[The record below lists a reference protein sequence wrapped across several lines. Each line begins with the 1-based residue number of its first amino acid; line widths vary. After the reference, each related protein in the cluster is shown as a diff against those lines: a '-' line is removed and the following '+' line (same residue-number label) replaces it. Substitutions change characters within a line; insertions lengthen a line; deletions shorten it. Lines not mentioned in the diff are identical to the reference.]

1 MLETSIQKGNEAS
14 KLAGV
19 PDKTFSATIGTIEIS
34 EAGDQ
39 IRMGNFRSE
48 TEFVETALNRYV
60 PEVIEISN
68 SAAQAVLSKAR
79 VILQL
84 PAIFPRPNHSCRSG
98 ACCPDGTAQPEAA
111 FSFDKAPAM
120 PMFNKDGRRL
130 FR

>member
-1 MLETSIQKGNEAS
+1 MLETIIQKGKEAVIS
-14 KLAGV
+14 TAVNTIVQKGKEAVINTAVNTIIKTYGHRYLDGILQVVEVAYPTVTFKLAGV

-79 VILQL
+79 VIL
-84 PAIFPRPNHSCRSG
+84 
-98 ACCPDGTAQPEAA
+98 
-111 FSFDKAPAM
+111 
-120 PMFNKDGRRL
+120 
-130 FR
+130 